1 MKRTFG
7 KKSSNENDT
16 TKSES
21 KKKSSSEGRK
31 MGGGEKKR
39 KLDSREELEESR
51 QMDKMTSE
59 REMSKLVID
68 ESRAEPSNID
78 DSADKSNDNKED
90 PNLDR
95 FDSMEPNKDP
105 ALYQVTTTLIINL

>member
-1 MKRTFG
+1 
-7 KKSSNENDT
+7 
-16 TKSES
+16 
-21 KKKSSSEGRK
+21 

-105 ALYQVTTTLIINL
+105 ALYQVRRL